1 MHSLCF
7 SLIDGYNCEL
17 LSFFSIMTKQKGFTT
32 TLLHADRLRKPE
44 FGALHQPIHTAV
56 TWGFDD
62 VQDLVNVFQNKTK
75 GFAYSRQGNPTTA
88 ALESKI
94 TMMENGLASVSF
106 STGMAAIMA
115 TIFALVKEGS
125 HIIASSYL
133 FGNTR
138 SILQTFTEIGLDISF
153 VDATSADNV
162 KDACKPNTCM
172 VLVETIANPATQIAD
187 LGAIGDLCEEKGLI
201 YVVDNTMTSPYIFQ
215 PVTVKASLV
224 INSLTKYIGGH
235 GNALGGSVTDT
246 GLFNWENYSGIA
258 SVLRTQI
265 KPELLGITQ
274 IRKRG
279 LRDGGG
285 TLAPEAAHSISV
297 GAETLALRM
306 ERACGNAGAL
316 AEYLQGH
323 PLVSK
328 VYYPGLKDHPQ
339 HELSKALFRYH
350 GGLMS
355 FALKDDVDVF
365 AFLNRLQVVI
375 KSSNLGDTRTL
386 AIPVAQTIFFE
397 LGAERRA
404 EMGIPEGMIRISVGI
419 EDREDLLEDFKQ
431 ALDNVEYCL
440 L

>member
-1 MHSLCF
+1 
-7 SLIDGYNCEL
+7 
-17 LSFFSIMTKQKGFTT
+17 MTKQKGFTT

-62 VQDLVNVFQNKTK
+62 VQGLVDVFQNKAK

-88 ALESKI
+88 ALESKV
-94 TMMENGLASVSF
+94 TMMEGGLASVSF
-106 STGMAAIMA
+106 ATGMAAIMA
-115 TIFALVKEGS
+115 TVFALVKEGS

-153 VDATSADNV
+153 VDATSVDNI
-162 KDACKPNTCM
+162 KAAYRDNTCM
-172 VLVETIANPATQIAD
+172 VMVETIANPATQIAD
-187 LGAIGDLCEEKGLI
+187 LENIGEFCAEKGMI

-246 GLFNWENYSGIA
+246 GLYDWANYPGIA
-258 SVLRTQI
+258 PIIREQI
-265 KPELLGITQ
+265 KPEMQGITQ

-285 TLAPEAAHSISV
+285 TLAPEAAHSLSV
-297 GAETLALRM
+297 GAETLALRL

-316 AEYLQGH
+316 AAYLNGH
-323 PLVSK
+323 PLVDK
-328 VYYPGLKDHPQ
+328 VYYPGLTSHPQ
-339 HELSKALFRYH
+339 HERAKKLFRFN

-355 FALKDDVDVF
+355 FALKDGVDVF
-365 AFLNRLQVVI
+365 AFLNHLQVVI

-397 LGAERRA
+397 LGPDKRA
-404 EMGIPEGMIRISVGI
+404 EMGIPEGMIRLSVGI

-431 ALDNVEYCL
+431 AFDAVSQ
-440 L
+440 